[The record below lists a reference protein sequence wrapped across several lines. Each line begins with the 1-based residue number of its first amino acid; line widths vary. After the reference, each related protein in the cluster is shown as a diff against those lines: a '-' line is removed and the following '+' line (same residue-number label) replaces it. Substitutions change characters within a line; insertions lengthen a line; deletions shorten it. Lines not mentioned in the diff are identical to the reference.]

1 MTSTPHL
8 DLSIDP
14 SSDSSLKVFNISI
27 ITDAIFK
34 LLTVKT
40 KSQQQLYLGIGS
52 ESTAHQKQFYSSS
65 ISGRLSQGAWPCETR
80 LGEKSDQ
87 DQGDFQCLARFSKK
101 SIADFC
107 FDSNVFLIE
116 NFEKMSREV
125 NCRCLLTGWRTSWL
139 GGGGRKL
146 GRTLFLWGDPKTL
159 HWSSPHYFA
168 LILWIFTR
176 VKSHKDKDADCWCI
190 QWNVNCYDHR
200 VYAWLQSKNA
210 ICELVTWFD
219 RVYGDKTEQYIDR
232 GAEVKTFLNCDK
244 GPHSDLLDP

>member
-14 SSDSSLKVFNISI
+14 SSDTSLKVFNISI

-40 KSQQQLYLGIGS
+40 KSQQQLCLGIGS

-116 NFEKMSREV
+116 NVWKDVQRSQLQMFTDG
-125 NCRCLLTGWRTSWL
+125 LTNKLVGGWREEAREDTVLVRW
-139 GGGGRKL
+139 
-146 GRTLFLWGDPKTL
+146 
-159 HWSSPHYFA
+159 
-168 LILWIFTR
+168 
-176 VKSHKDKDADCWCI
+176 
-190 QWNVNCYDHR
+190 
-200 VYAWLQSKNA
+200 SKN
-210 ICELVTWFD
+210 ITLELST
-219 RVYGDKTEQYIDR
+219 
-232 GAEVKTFLNCDK
+232 
-244 GPHSDLLDP
+244 LLCSYFVNIHTSQKSQR